1 MNLRLKPGKN
11 PIVRIKRFSPKRFS
25 PAMPARLFSVL
36 LPMLLTACAGA
47 PQAAGSPEPPPSAVA
62 RRCNAAP
69 AQFAVGHTADA
80 ALAEDAR
87 IRSGARTVR
96 VLRPNEVVTMEFNA
110 ERLNLAVDQ
119 AGRVTRVN
127 CG

>member
-1 MNLRLKPGKN
+1 M
-11 PIVRIKRFSPKRFS
+11 RIKRFS
-25 PAMPARLFSVL
+25 PAMPALLFSIL
-36 LPMLLTACAGA
+36 LPMLLAACADA
-47 PQAAGSPEPPPSAVA
+47 PQAAGTPEPPPSAAA

-69 AQFAVGHTADA
+69 AQFAVGRTADA
-80 ALAEDAR
+80 ALAEEAR

>member
-11 PIVRIKRFSPKRFS
+11 PIVRIKRFG
-25 PAMPARLFSVL
+25 PAVPALLLPVL
-36 LPMLLTACAGA
+36 LAACAGA
-47 PQAAGSPEPPPSAVA
+47 PQAAGSPETPPSAVS

-69 AQFAVGHTADA
+69 AQFAVGRTADA
-80 ALAEDAR
+80 ALTEDAR

-96 VLRPNEVVTMEFNA
+96 VLRPNDVVTMEFNA

>member
-1 MNLRLKPGKN
+1 MTLHLKPGKSLT
-11 PIVRIKRFSPKRFS
+11 VRIKRFSPAA
-25 PAMPARLFSVL
+25 PALL
-36 LPMLLTACAGA
+36 LPILLAACAGA
-47 PQAAGSPEPPPSAVA
+47 PQAGGSPEPPPSAVA
-62 RRCNAAP
+62 WRCNAAP
-69 AQFAVGHTADA
+69 AQFAIGRTADA
-80 ALAEDAR
+80 ALADEAR

-119 AGRVTRVN
+119 AGRVIRVN

>member
-1 MNLRLKPGKN
+1 MRIRRFN
-11 PIVRIKRFSPKRFS
+11 PAV
-25 PAMPARLFSVL
+25 PALLLPVL
-36 LPMLLTACAGA
+36 LAACAEA
-47 PQAAGSPEPPPSAVA
+47 PRAAGSPEPPPTAVSP
-62 RRCNAAP
+62 RCNAAP
-69 AQFAVGHTADA
+69 AQFAVGRTADA
-80 ALAEDAR
+80 ALAEEAR

-119 AGRVTRVN
+119 AGRVIRVN

>member
-1 MNLRLKPGKN
+1 M
-11 PIVRIKRFSPKRFS
+11 RIKRVN
-25 PAMPARLFSVL
+25 PAVPALLLPVL
-36 LPMLLTACAGA
+36 LAACAEA
-47 PQAAGSPEPPPSAVA
+47 PRAAGSPEPPPTAVS

-69 AQFAVGHTADA
+69 AQFAAGSTADA
-80 ALAEDAR
+80 ALAEEAR

-96 VLRPNEVVTMEFNA
+96 VLQPNEVVTMEFNA

-119 AGRVTRVN
+119 AGRVIRVN

>member
-1 MNLRLKPGKN
+1 M
-11 PIVRIKRFSPKRFS
+11 RIKRIN
-25 PAMPARLFSVL
+25 PAVPALLLSVL
-36 LPMLLTACAGA
+36 LAACAEA
-47 PQAAGSPEPPPSAVA
+47 PRAAGSPEPPPTAVS

-69 AQFAVGHTADA
+69 AQFATGRTADA
-80 ALAEDAR
+80 ALAEEAR
-87 IRSGARTVR
+87 VRSGARTVR

-119 AGRVTRVN
+119 AGRVIRVN